1 MTRVTM
7 VGLLSLLGLVAG
19 CGSSGGGGT
28 SGGAGAGGGAAG
40 KGGGASGCQAM
51 SWDDDGA
58 HECADFLQ
66 LTRSTKNGFDQLVAV
81 AGQTTNV
88 GLTFKVIVPGGGAIE
103 LGKDYACDGA
113 YVVLVYQVGATA
125 SHSTTSCTINI
136 TALGS
141 ATTPATGTFSAML
154 KAGDGTPKQLTN
166 GTFSAVPKI
175 MNQGLS
181 PERPSRSAPRR
192 RW

>member
-1 MTRVTM
+1 MTTSTRVTV
-7 VGLLSLLGLVAG
+7 VGLLLGLAAG

-40 KGGGASGCQAM
+40 KGGAASGCQAM
-51 SWDDDGA
+51 SWDDDGT
-58 HECADFLQ
+58 HVLRPDFLQ
-66 LTRSTKNGFDQLVAV
+66 LTRSTKDGFDQLVAV

-103 LGKDYACDGA
+103 LGKNYACDA
-113 YVVLVYQVGATA
+113 VYVVLVYQVGPVM
-125 SHSTTSCTINI
+125 SHSTTTCTINI

-175 MNQGLS
+175 S
-181 PERPSRSAPRR
+181 I
-192 RW
+192 